1 MSVNQVYVIATFENS
16 LFIELA
22 ISEMEQ
28 KGIPK
33 EKILAAPLDKRSE
46 PRQLFDTLH
55 RADGLSLFDG
65 AAMLGTCFML
75 LGAIYGYVL
84 KWGPII
90 WGIIGAV
97 SGLLL
102 GFLIK
107 MLLVKNK
114 QRGAKSITAEI
125 VLMIRCEE
133 HQWETIE
140 KILWENT
147 ALGITRINNGISPT
161 LSKS

>member
-1 MSVNQVYVIATFENS
+1 MLVITTFENS

-22 ISEMEQ
+22 ISSLEQ

-33 EKILAAPLDKRSE
+33 EQIFAVPLKKRTE
-46 PRQLFDTLH
+46 PKQLFDTIH
-55 RADGLSLFDG
+55 RADGLSMFD
-65 AAMLGTCFML
+65 AAAILGTCTML

-97 SGLLL
+97 TGLLV

-107 MLLVKNK
+107 LWMVKKRPEENK
-114 QRGAKSITAEI
+114 QITSEV
-125 VLMIRCEE
+125 VLMIRCEDY
-133 HQWETIE
+133 QWEVVE
-140 KILWENT
+140 RILWEHT
-147 ALGITRINNGISPT
+147 ALGVARV
-161 LSKS
+161 

>member
-1 MSVNQVYVIATFENS
+1 LYVLATFENS

-22 ISEMEQ
+22 ITAMEQ

-46 PRQLFDTLH
+46 PRQLFDTIH
-55 RADGLSLFDG
+55 RADGLSMFDG
-65 AAMLGTCFML
+65 AAILGTCFML
-75 LGAIYGYVL
+75 IGAIYGYVL

-107 MLLVKNK
+107 ILLVKNK
-114 QRGAKSITAEI
+114 QRGEKSIASEI
-125 VLMIRCEE
+125 ILMVRCEE
-133 HQWETIE
+133 HQWESIE

-147 ALGITRINNGISPT
+147 AIGVTRINNSHRSAASPGS
-161 LSKS
+161 SKG